1 MSVDNRW
8 DNLTI
13 ISCTCIISEL
23 MVLME
28 NERGRITSLEF
39 PGARVKLETLTVVR
53 TFNASYPSSCVMC
66 I

>member
-1 MSVDNRW
+1 
-8 DNLTI
+8 
-13 ISCTCIISEL
+13 

-28 NERGRITSLEF
+28 SERGSITSLEF